1 MVVQE
6 RRSSRDP
13 LLRRPVHLSVPCV
26 SPLPFPMPT
35 HRGFLRSLT
44 SRRAPLP
51 LDNRR
56 GSRFGI
62 NLLTKKKRRKKET
75 KERERKHNLERIRS
89 FSNEIQS
96 SLFPSRKRR
105 KRGARYEDEARR
117 KVLHRNVYSI
127 ESQVK
132 SENVLKASLV
142 LLSSAR
148 KMRACKGNQAATFS
162 KASSQVFC
170 SFEKDDRMYRKY
182 LHLKF
187 QFIYAKILFN
197 MIVFWYFR
205 QQICILI
212 FSQIIASNV
221 SYLF

>member
-1 MVVQE
+1 
-6 RRSSRDP
+6 
-13 LLRRPVHLSVPCV
+13 
-26 SPLPFPMPT
+26 MPT

-62 NLLTKKKRRKKET
+62 NLLTKKKEKERN
-75 KERERKHNLERIRS
+75 ERERKETQSRAYSFVLEWNPVFVVSFAEKEKKRSQIRGWSQKES
-89 FSNEIQS
+89 FSS
-96 SLFPSRKRR
+96 KCR
-105 KRGARYEDEARR
+105 
-117 KVLHRNVYSI
+117 YSI

-148 KMRACKGNQAATFS
+148 KMRACKENQAATFS

-205 QQICILI
+205 QP
-212 FSQIIASNV
+212 QIIASNV

>member
-62 NLLTKKKRRKKET
+62 NLLTKKKKEKERNERERKET
-75 KERERKHNLERIRS
+75 QSRAYSFVLEWNPAFVVSFAEKEKKRSQIRGWSQKESFTSKCLFYWKSSKERERFKGIAR
-89 FSNEIQS
+89 
-96 SLFPSRKRR
+96 PSVICTQNASMQRKSGCNFF
-105 KRGARYEDEARR
+105 K
-117 KVLHRNVYSI
+117 S
-127 ESQVK
+127 VK
-132 SENVLKASLV
+132 SSFLFVWKRWSNVS
-142 LLSSAR
+142 
-148 KMRACKGNQAATFS
+148 
-162 KASSQVFC
+162 
-170 SFEKDDRMYRKY
+170 
-182 LHLKF
+182 
-187 QFIYAKILFN
+187 KILTFE
-197 MIVFWYFR
+197 IPIYLR
-205 QQICILI
+205 QNIIQYDCILI
-212 FSQIIASNV
+212 FSTTNMYFDIFANYCI
-221 SYLF
+221 